1 MSKWVIGITGGI
13 GSGKTAVSDRFQALG
28 ITVVDAD
35 VASRVVVEPGR
46 PALAAIAEHFG
57 AETLNDDG
65 TLNRAELRKRVFAD
79 PEERKWL
86 ERLTHPLIN
95 EHLREQL
102 AKAESAYAILVSPL
116 LAETGQSRFCQRIVV
131 VDAPVELQVQR
142 TMSRD
147 ANDEAQVRAIIAAQA
162 SREQRLQLADDVIVN
177 DRGLE
182 HIDAEVQRL
191 HQTYLE
197 MALCMPSMPKK
208 TRKRP

>member
-1 MSKWVIGITGGI
+1 MSELVIGITGGI

-57 AETLNDDG
+57 ADALNADG

-79 PEERKWL
+79 PDERKWL
-86 ERLTHPLIN
+86 EQLTHPQIN
-95 EHLREQL
+95 QYLRDEL

-116 LAETGQSRFCQRIVV
+116 LAETGQSRFCQRIIV
-131 VDAPVELQVQR
+131 VDVPVEIQVQR

-162 SREQRLQLADDVIVN
+162 SREQRLELADDVIVN
-177 DRGLE
+177 DEGLE

-191 HQTYLE
+191 HQIYLDL
-197 MALCMPSMPKK
+197 AA
-208 TRKRP
+208 TIAQ

>member
-1 MSKWVIGITGGI
+1 MSDLVIGITGGI
-13 GSGKTAVSDRFQALG
+13 GSGKTAVSDRFQDQG

-35 VASRVVVEPGR
+35 IASRVVVEPGR

-57 AETLNDDG
+57 ADALNADG

-79 PEERKWL
+79 PDERKWL
-86 ERLTHPLIN
+86 EQLTHPQIN
-95 EHLREQL
+95 QYLRDEL

-116 LAETGQSRFCQRIVV
+116 LAETGQSRFCQRIIV
-131 VDAPVELQVQR
+131 VDVPVELQVQR

-162 SREQRLQLADDVIVN
+162 SREQRLELADDVIVN
-177 DRGLE
+177 DQGLE

-191 HQTYLE
+191 HQIYLE
-197 MALCMPSMPKK
+197 LAASIAQ
-208 TRKRP
+208 